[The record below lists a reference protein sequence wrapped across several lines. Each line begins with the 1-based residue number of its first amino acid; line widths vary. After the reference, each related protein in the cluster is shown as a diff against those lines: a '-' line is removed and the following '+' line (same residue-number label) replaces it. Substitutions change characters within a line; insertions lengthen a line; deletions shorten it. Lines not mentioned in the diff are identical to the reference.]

1 MWYEFWDTTN
11 EYLQFNV
18 VEVVSEVDV
27 YQAIQKG

>member
-1 MWYEFWDTTN
+1 MWYEFWETTN